1 MEEHAEILAS
11 PQEPVEGII
20 VEPEI
25 IDASSSP
32 ETDQAEAEA
41 AEEEAP
47 QDPRD
52 VEIANLHGQ
61 LAEQLEM
68 VNSIKRQH
76 GEAIAEFNSA
86 RTRLKRE
93 VNREVQNSLKSLIGE
108 LLETVDNLD
117 RAIDA
122 AGTKGDEGE
131 LLTGVTMVRD
141 QFLTKLGN
149 CGVKRV
155 ETLGV
160 PFNPNQHEA
169 ISMVPVADPEQDGT
183 VVAVIT
189 EGYTINGEVL
199 RATLVAV
206 GQCAAP
212 ADTTPDDADT
222 PDEAPQEAN
231 N

>member
-1 MEEHAEILAS
+1 MEEHAEIQAS

-25 IDASSSP
+25 IDAPSSP
-32 ETDQAEAEA
+32 EADQDEAEA

-52 VEIANLHGQ
+52 VEIAKLHGQ
-61 LAEQLEM
+61 LAEQLEL

-141 QFLTKLGN
+141 QFLTKLSN

-155 ETLGV
+155 QALGT

-212 ADTTPDDADT
+212 AATPPDDADT
-222 PDEAPQEAN
+222 PDETPEEAN

>member
-1 MEEHAEILAS
+1 MEEHAEIKAS

-25 IDASSSP
+25 VDAAPSP
-32 ETDQAEAEA
+32 EADQAEAETT
-41 AEEEAP
+41 EEEAP

-61 LAEQLEM
+61 LTEQLEL

-93 VNREVQNSLKSLIGE
+93 VKREVQNSLKSLIGE

-117 RAIDA
+117 RAIEA

-141 QFLTKLGN
+141 QFLNKLGN
-149 CGVKRV
+149 NDVKRMQA
-155 ETLGV
+155 LGA

-169 ISMVPVADPEQDGT
+169 ISMVPVTEPEQDGT

-199 RATLVAV
+199 RAAMVAV

-212 ADTTPDDADT
+212 AASPDDADT
-222 PDEAPQEAN
+222 TEQAPEENQS
-231 N
+231 

>member
-1 MEEHAEILAS
+1 MEEHAEIQAS
-11 PQEPVEGII
+11 PQEPVEGI
-20 VEPEI
+20 VLEPEI
-25 IDASSSP
+25 IDAASSP
-32 ETDQAEAEA
+32 EADQAEPEA
-41 AEEEAP
+41 TEEEAP

-52 VEIANLHGQ
+52 VEIASLHGQ

-117 RAIDA
+117 RAIEA
-122 AGTKGDEGE
+122 AGIKGDEGE

-169 ISMVPVADPEQDGT
+169 ISMVPVADPEQDGS

-199 RATLVAV
+199 RAAVVAV

-212 ADTTPDDADT
+212 ADAPADDVDT
-222 PDEAPQEAN
+222 PNDTTQEDDG
-231 N
+231 

>member
-1 MEEHAEILAS
+1 MEEHAEIQAS
-11 PQEPVEGII
+11 PQEPIDGII

-32 ETDQAEAEA
+32 EADQAEAEA

-149 CGVKRV
+149 CDVKRV
-155 ETLGV
+155 LALGT

-199 RATLVAV
+199 RAALVAV

-212 ADTTPDDADT
+212 AATTPNDADT
-222 PDEAPQEAN
+222 PDEAPQEADT
-231 N
+231 